1 MWISKKQKTLVLQTM
16 RDDKSD
22 FKKQSITFTIGS
34 IIVSAINGIVGFI
47 AVYFFKPLW
56 EKIISK
62 LRK

>member
-1 MWISKKQKTLVLQTM
+1 M